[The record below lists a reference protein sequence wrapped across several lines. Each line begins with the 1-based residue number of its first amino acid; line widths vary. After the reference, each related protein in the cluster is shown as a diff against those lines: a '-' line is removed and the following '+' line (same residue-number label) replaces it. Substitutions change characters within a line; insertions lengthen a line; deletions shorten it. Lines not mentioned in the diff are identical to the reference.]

1 MVAPVSE
8 SPAGAL
14 RAAPA
19 ADETRRRAPE
29 VGGVGGDDALEA
41 EPAPSTV
48 QDLGALRRRLDDLA
62 AQHRKT
68 HATTHQL
75 AESIA
80 ALVAGQ
86 RQRLRWLNLNSF
98 VAYVIF
104 TLLLGAAFYTL
115 YARRA
120 DALVGEQRAL
130 AAARDAAE
138 KKAASASAELAA
150 RTSTSQ
156 RALAAYELYRAG
168 KAQAAHVEHQALG
181 ASLSPL
187 EQAALTE
194 AHERATK
201 GAFEVAFE
209 KGLAAFRA
217 GTFAAAVEP
226 FGQAIDVGTAA
237 AGLVPTAQVAQA
249 RYYLG
254 LCQARAGQ
262 LGAAKEALG
271 TALAEGVELAD
282 ARYQL
287 AMVLDRAGEL
297 GRARTEYEKFASAH
311 PKLPLA
317 VVALRRAAV
326 LARWGRA
333 APPLPPLA
341 APAPAPAP
349 WGQRWGAPRPAMP
362 GVAPRPAP
370 SGTPPAAG
378 TPPAQATPATPPAT
392 PATPAAEPAPAP

>member
-1 MVAPVSE
+1 MVAPVSD
-8 SPAGAL
+8 SSAGAV

-19 ADETRRRAPE
+19 DEARRRVPE
-29 VGGVGGDDALEA
+29 AGDGELESA
-41 EPAPSTV
+41 GEPAA
-48 QDLGALRRRLDDLA
+48 QDLGVLRRRLDDLA

-98 VAYVIF
+98 VAYLIF
-104 TLLLGAAFYTL
+104 TLLLGTAFYTL

-130 AAARDAAE
+130 ATARDAAE
-138 KKAASASAELAA
+138 KKAATASAALAA
-150 RTSTSQ
+150 RDGAAQ
-156 RALAAYELYRAG
+156 RAYAAYELYRAG
-168 KAQAAHVEHQALG
+168 KAAEAHLAHQALG
-181 ASLSPL
+181 ATLTPL

-194 AHERATK
+194 ARERATR
-201 GAFEVAFE
+201 GAFEAAFD

-217 GTFAAAVEP
+217 GTFAGAVEP
-226 FGQAIDVGTAA
+226 LGRAIDVGTAA
-237 AGLVPTAQVAQA
+237 AGLVPAAQVAQA

-254 LCQARAGQ
+254 LCQARVGQ
-262 LGAAKEALG
+262 LGAAKEALAL
-271 TALAEGVELAD
+271 ALAEGVELAD

-287 AMVLDRAGEL
+287 ATVLDRAGEL
-297 GRARTEYEKFASAH
+297 GRARAEYEKFASAH

-317 VVALRRAAV
+317 VLALRRAAV

-333 APPLPPLA
+333 APPLPPLT
-341 APAPAPAP
+341 APALAPGVP
-349 WGQRWGAPRPAMP
+349 RWGAPRPAQP
-362 GVAPRPAP
+362 VPAAPAP
-370 SGTPPAAG
+370 TPPTPPAA
-378 TPPAQATPATPPAT
+378 A
-392 PATPAAEPAPAP
+392 PATPAASAAPAAAPPAAPAP

>member
-8 SPAGAL
+8 SPVGAV

-19 ADETRRRAPE
+19 ADEARRRVPE
-29 VGGVGGDDALEA
+29 GGGDDALEA
-41 EPAPSTV
+41 AAESATSTV

-120 DALVGEQRAL
+120 DVLVGEQRAL
-130 AAARDAAE
+130 ASARDAAE
-138 KKAASASAELAA
+138 KKAASAGAELAA
-150 RTSTSQ
+150 RATTSQ

-168 KAQAAHVEHQALG
+168 KAQAAHLEHQALG

-194 AHERATK
+194 ARERATK

-217 GTFAAAVEP
+217 GTFAAAVDP
-226 FGQAIDVGTAA
+226 FGQAIDVGSAA
-237 AGLVPTAQVAQA
+237 TGLVPAAQVAQA

-262 LGAAKEALG
+262 LGAAKEALD

-333 APPLPPLA
+333 APPLPPLT
-341 APAPAPAP
+341 APAPAAAP
-349 WGQRWGAPRPAMP
+349 WGQRWGAPRPAVP
-362 GVAPRPAP
+362 GAPRPA
-370 SGTPPAAG
+370 GAPPAA
-378 TPPAQATPATPPAT
+378 TPTPAPAA
-392 PATPAAEPAPAP
+392 PSAAAPAEPATAPAP